1 MIIPITLSDASI
13 TEAINRLNTYR
24 NSLEYRTQDLVS
36 RLGNL
41 GLTVVSAMYSTA
53 EYPGTNDVR
62 VSVEFGENTCTIH
75 ADGKAVAFIEFGAG
89 INYPEGQYAGQVG
102 ALPHGMYGKHQ
113 GANPKGWAY
122 YGEAGTGRVR
132 EIKPGLYRTKGNP
145 PLNAFPAA
153 VETIR
158 DQVETIVKEVFGNG

>member
-1 MIIPITLSDASI
+1 MNIKVPLT
-13 TEAINRLNTYR
+13 TEGIYDAINSLLTYKDD
-24 NSLEYRTQDLVS
+24 LKYRTQDLVN

-62 VSVEFGENTCTIH
+62 VTVEFGENTCTIH
-75 ADGKAVAFIEFGAG
+75 ANGQAVAFIEFGAG

-145 PLNAFPAA
+145 PLNAFPAT